1 LVYQKLPSV
10 ACSFL
15 ELVPGFSKLLK
26 PTKQTGNNKP
36 QTRNNSFT
44 AVKISIVL
52 SAVLT
57 PLVLIAVTYL
67 VINSDFDGFFQ
78 MKWGRDGGEVLI
90 DQRRPTLPNSEN

>member
-1 LVYQKLPSV
+1 MLL
-10 ACSFL
+10 ALAFL
-15 ELVPGFSKLLK
+15 ESISGFSKLLK
-26 PTKQTGNNKP
+26 RTTQKNMTGNNKP
-36 QTRNNSFT
+36 QTRNNKFS

-67 VINSDFDGFFQ
+67 VINSNFGGFIH

-90 DQRRPTLPNSEN
+90 DQRPTIPPNSEN